1 MKTWGITDT
10 GLERAENQDAFATA
24 EIAGFTVAVVCD
36 GMGGTTGG
44 QIASTLAVD
53 TVMEQLHTALRE
65 DMDEGQ
71 LTQAALYSIACAN
84 DAIRLRA
91 EEDEELS
98 KMGTTLV
105 CALCRPNGETLLC
118 NIGDS
123 RGYHLSR
130 DGIRQITR
138 DHSVVENMV
147 ERGELTH
154 AQARHHPNRNLITR
168 ALGPDSDAE
177 CDTYI
182 CPLQPGEYILLCT
195 DGLTGTVTDQEMLFE
210 VIHGGDTDTC
220 LARLI
225 EIAKAQG
232 APDNVTAVLLQK
244 L

>member
-53 TVMEQLHTALRE
+53 TVMEQLQTALRE

-71 LTQAALYSIACAN
+71 LTQATLYSIACAN

-105 CALCRPNGETLLC
+105 CALCRPNGEAMLF

-123 RGYHLSR
+123 RGYHLSH

-168 ALGPDSDAE
+168 ALGPEDMAQADHF
-177 CDTYI
+177 TVK
-182 CPLQPGEYILLCT
+182 LQEGEFLLLCT
-195 DGLTGTVTDQEMLFE
+195 DGLVNTVSEQEILFE
-210 VIHGGDTDTC
+210 VIHESDIDSC
-220 LARLI
+220 LQRLVDLSYDN
-225 EIAKAQG
+225 G
-232 APDNVTAVLLQK
+232 ATDNVTVVLIQQ
-244 L
+244 